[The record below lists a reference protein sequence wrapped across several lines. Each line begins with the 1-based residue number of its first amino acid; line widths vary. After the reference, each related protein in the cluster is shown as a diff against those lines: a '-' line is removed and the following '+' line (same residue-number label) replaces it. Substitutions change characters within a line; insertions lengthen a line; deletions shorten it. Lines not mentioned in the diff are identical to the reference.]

1 MNQNAQLEKI
11 QAELARIIHMVDELK
26 TEENLGND
34 IDLEEIYRQAGAKA
48 WTGHVITSGDEM
60 TKRSYLSVLMGCAGL
75 AGQMERKT
83 GQYYFVARI
92 LRGVSDKLT
101 MEELLQESRLL
112 NGKVYEHLREALSEE
127 QIQALLL
134 DLCVMVSMTG
144 EIEERQQ
151 IFLGECFAMFGVSKE
166 QIRNLL
172 VVAKGVLRQEY
183 SQIYDHC
190 NKLPAVCS
198 LHYFKDL
205 FPGIVVQS
213 LEDIPKNPVQN
224 IVVIDIDFD
233 QRILEIDK
241 LFQASRVSFLGCT
254 FSKVSQIAAINTE
267 CCFYGC
273 NFLECKNQDGKNGSR
288 ALIYLKKEAQV
299 GNCKFY
305 QCENKNHSDASV
317 VLWMNA
323 GEIENCVFENCE
335 VIGEEA
341 QYSNYAAILFAENA
355 EIKNCRFRDCVSLG
369 GLIENDFAEWFM
381 CADCFKELRTNF
393 EGDKS
398 FYVKASNMG
407 ISLKMFWKNIVY
419 MKKSIMKFCVFEHC
433 KSSIFL
439 INTENGCVSN
449 TTYTECEVAKNTGN
463 IRWKI

>member
-11 QAELARIIHMVDELK
+11 EAELARIIHMVDELK
-26 TEENLGND
+26 TEENVGND
-34 IDLEEIYRQAGAKA
+34 IDLEEIYRQAGAKV

-75 AGQMERKT
+75 AEQMDRKI

-101 MEELLQESRLL
+101 MEKLLQESRLL

-127 QIQALLL
+127 QVQALLL

-172 VVAKGVLRQEY
+172 VIAKGVLRQEY
-183 SQIYDHC
+183 SQIYNC
-190 NKLPAVCS
+190 WNKLPAVCS

-233 QRILEIDK
+233 QGTLEIDK
-241 LFQASRVSFLGCT
+241 LFQASRVSFLGCI

-273 NFLECKNQDGKNGSR
+273 NFLECKNQDEKNGSR

-299 GNCKFY
+299 RKCKFY

-323 GEIENCVFENCE
+323 GEIENCLFENCVAMVDWE
-335 VIGEEA
+335 
-341 QYSNYAAILFAENA
+341 QNSKYAAILFAENA
-355 EIKNCRFRDCVSLG
+355 EIKNCRFRDCVSV
-369 GLIENDFAEWFM
+369 GLWGNDFAV
-381 CADCFKELRTNF
+381 ELFSTN
-393 EGDKS
+393 EYRELLNNLKLDKS
-398 FYVKASNMG
+398 VVMELEEVGMPMDVFG
-407 ISLKMFWKNIVY
+407 KNIVY
-419 MKKSIMKFCVFEHC
+419 MKKSTMKFCVFEHC
-433 KSSIFL
+433 RGSILL

-449 TTYTECEVAKNTGN
+449 TTYIGCDVIENIGN
-463 IRWKI
+463 MRWKI

>member
-11 QAELARIIHMVDELK
+11 EAELARIIHMVDELK

-48 WTGHVITSGDEM
+48 WTEHVITSGDEM

-75 AGQMERKT
+75 AEQMERKT

-101 MEELLQESRLL
+101 MKEILQESRLL

-183 SQIYDHC
+183 SQIYDYC

-233 QRILEIDK
+233 QGTLEIDK

-267 CCFYGC
+267 CCFYRC
-273 NFLECKNQDGKNGSR
+273 NFLQCKSQDEKNGSR

-299 GNCKFY
+299 RNCKFY

-323 GEIENCVFENCE
+323 GEIENCVFENC
-335 VIGEEA
+335 VA
-341 QYSNYAAILFAENA
+341 MADWKQNSKYAAILFAENA
-355 EIKNCRFRDCVSLG
+355 EIKNCRFCDCVSWDRRLSEWEMDYLLQMKSRYSLLPDFDKRCAEEAEKYGLCTGMVLG
-369 GLIENDFAEWFM
+369 
-381 CADCFKELRTNF
+381 K
-393 EGDKS
+393 
-398 FYVKASNMG
+398 NM
-407 ISLKMFWKNIVY
+407 VY
-419 MKKSIMKFCVFEHC
+419 MRKSIMKLCVFQHC
-433 KSSIFL
+433 KSDVYL

-449 TTYTECEVAKNTGN
+449 TTYIGCDVIENIGN
-463 IRWKI
+463 MRWKI

>member
-11 QAELARIIHMVDELK
+11 EAELARIIHMVDELK
-26 TEENLGND
+26 TEENVGND
-34 IDLEEIYRQAGAKA
+34 IDLEEIYRQTGAKA
-48 WTGHVITSGDEM
+48 WTEHVITSGNEM

-75 AGQMERKT
+75 AEQMERKT
-83 GQYYFVARI
+83 GQYYFVARM

-101 MEELLQESRLL
+101 MEKLLQESRLL
-112 NGKVYEHLREALSEE
+112 NGTVYEHLREALSEE
-127 QIQALLL
+127 QVQALLL

-166 QIRNLL
+166 QIRDLL

-183 SQIYDHC
+183 SQIYDYW

-213 LEDIPKNPVQN
+213 LEDIPKNPAQN

-233 QRILEIDK
+233 QGTLEIDK

-267 CCFYGC
+267 CCFYEC
-273 NFLECKNQDGKNGSR
+273 NFLQCKNQDEKNGSR

-299 GNCKFY
+299 RKCKFY

-323 GEIENCVFENCE
+323 GEIENCLFENCVAMVDWE
-335 VIGEEA
+335 
-341 QYSNYAAILFAENA
+341 QNSKYAAILFAENA
-355 EIKNCRFRDCVSLG
+355 EINNCRFRDCVSV
-369 GLIENDFAEWFM
+369 GLCENDLAV
-381 CADCFKELRTNF
+381 ELLSTN
-393 EGDKS
+393 EYRELWNNLKLDKS
-398 FYVKASNMG
+398 VVMELEEVG
-407 ISLKMFWKNIVY
+407 MPMDMFGKNIVY

-433 KSSIFL
+433 RGSILL

-449 TTYTECEVAKNTGN
+449 TTYIECDVIENTGN
-463 IRWKI
+463 MRWKI